1 MKKIFLL
8 TFMLFISLVSYAQY
22 EHLYKVSN
30 YDTYI
35 TTLPNAI
42 LYELY
47 GIYNQE
53 DIVNCDALL
62 VHGYRDVI
70 DVSGQKGKN
79 VKKIQKLRVLRYINT
94 IKQRDFNAYIVEYKD
109 KLWVL
114 EGKYVQDNSQL
125 DKRSSELLQFLN
137 DKKLEHNVLVDQ
149 MDSLNGNLDVL
160 LAKYIKECTDSLNYY
175 KNLKAR
181 LPIIRDSLVSAKMAQ
196 EQEKVD
202 VEYNKWYNAQPITT
216 KNASKIIK
224 ITSSYLH
231 SPNSAGGCDYT
242 FCYENN
248 SPKTIKYLYWTGTVY
263 NAVNDPVYCEI
274 DRTATHSGKDTGP
287 VVQGNSGGGTWNN
300 ILYNYSADTLKL
312 KNIRITYMDGSS
324 ASIAEAD
331 IRRLLKAPNKKVFV
345 TTYDIRNNIISEDD
359 CQQKINKWATRLS
372 SLEDKSF
379 SERKWRIYND
389 RETNDLLWG
398 AELIILEDEIKNKR
412 PHEDAASREVD
423 NLEKFINFE
432 KFSPKDDFSIFSSD
446 GLATFF

>member
-160 LAKYIKECTDSLNYY
+160 LAKYIKECTSCN
-175 KNLKAR
+175 
-181 LPIIRDSLVSAKMAQ
+181 
-196 EQEKVD
+196 
-202 VEYNKWYNAQPITT
+202 
-216 KNASKIIK
+216 
-224 ITSSYLH
+224 
-231 SPNSAGGCDYT
+231 
-242 FCYENN
+242 
-248 SPKTIKYLYWTGTVY
+248 
-263 NAVNDPVYCEI
+263 
-274 DRTATHSGKDTGP
+274 
-287 VVQGNSGGGTWNN
+287 
-300 ILYNYSADTLKL
+300 
-312 KNIRITYMDGSS
+312 
-324 ASIAEAD
+324 
-331 IRRLLKAPNKKVFV
+331 
-345 TTYDIRNNIISEDD
+345 
-359 CQQKINKWATRLS
+359 
-372 SLEDKSF
+372 
-379 SERKWRIYND
+379 
-389 RETNDLLWG
+389 
-398 AELIILEDEIKNKR
+398 
-412 PHEDAASREVD
+412 
-423 NLEKFINFE
+423 
-432 KFSPKDDFSIFSSD
+432 
-446 GLATFF
+446 